1 MALLVIAIAGTL
13 LVGLICAYRCYIHW
27 GRRATSSSNELE
39 YEEL

>member
-1 MALLVIAIAGTL
+1 MAIIVIAIAGSL

-27 GRRATSSSNELE
+27 RRREEASNELE